1 MTWILVYWLQCLTT
15 VPTSNLST
23 QKSFT
28 KSNMRRLFFIYNPNY
43 IVANDESLVQLL
55 YKGIRLLKFRCKG
68 SSFVNCIIDK
78 LMLARG

>member
-1 MTWILVYWLQCLTT
+1 
-15 VPTSNLST
+15 
-23 QKSFT
+23 
-28 KSNMRRLFFIYNPNY
+28 MRRLFFIYNPNY